1 MTDEETLLVQGLR
14 FQKLLKTLNH
24 NGKTLAETLVVS
36 QPLISQVISGKR
48 GITKFLV
55 EKLTARY
62 PDVNINWLYTGNGEM
77 FFSVETPITMVNEYM
92 DMYNVSKKIT
102 IDELSGVLDS
112 MQQEI
117 ADLRKRI
124 TELEKNKLA

>member
-77 FFSVETPITMVNEYM
+77 FFPVETPKTMVNEYM
-92 DMYNVSKKIT
+92 HMYNVSKKIT
-102 IDELSGVLDS
+102 IDELSSVLDS

-117 ADLRKRI
+117 ADLRERI

>member
-77 FFSVETPITMVNEYM
+77 FFPVETPKTMVNEYM

-117 ADLRKRI
+117 ADLRERI
-124 TELEKNKLA
+124 TKLEKNKLA